1 MNVERSVQTERG
13 QALVIMAFGVIVLLI
28 VAGLAIDGG
37 TVYMERRHAQ
47 NAADAGA
54 LAGTRML
61 AEAICDPAGV
71 SDGDVWTEIVQ
82 IVASNNVQ
90 DPGNSV
96 RADYVNGIETVLGPV
111 GSGAIPPGATGI
123 SATVHIERDTYF
135 LRLAGIDAYT
145 ASAYALAMTGP
156 PLAAGGLR
164 PFGVPHELVTQLNPE
179 DWFKISF
186 DPHGGGEVTSTVSF
200 TPTQH
205 LGWMNLGYVWNSGE
219 DPGFPRALDQS
230 ANANTIRDWMENGWQ
245 GTIYPDP
252 GLWALG
258 GQDGDFIHAKP
269 GVQAATIC
277 DAPMEDDFIF
287 PIPIYDKIP
296 ECETQIPTD
305 KPNPCPSQGS
315 GYAYHIV
322 GIASVR
328 VKGCDK
334 APEHEITLQL
344 VEAVLG
350 EGMPKIGGGTGYGEP
365 AACETHTQVV
375 TLWK

>member
-1 MNVERSVQTERG
+1 MNMEKSVQTERG
-13 QALVIMAFGVIVLLI
+13 QALVIMAFAVIVLLI

-54 LAGTRML
+54 LAGTRKL

-96 RADYVNGIETVLGPV
+96 RADYVNGIEMVLGSV
-111 GSGAIPPGATGI
+111 GGGAIPPGATGI
-123 SATVHIERDTYF
+123 SATVDIERDTYF
-135 LRLAGIDAYT
+135 LQLAGIDAYT

-156 PLAAGGLR
+156 PLAVGGMR

-205 LGWMNLGYVWNSGE
+205 LGWMNMGYVWNAGDFS
-219 DPGFPRALDQS
+219 RAIDES
-230 ANANTIRDWMENGWQ
+230 ANANTIREWMRNGWQ
-245 GTIYPDP
+245 GMIYPDP

-258 GQDGDFIHAKP
+258 GRVGDFIHAKP
-269 GVQAATIC
+269 GVQAAVIC
-277 DAPMEDDFIF
+277 EAPLDLIF
-287 PIPIYDKIP
+287 PIPIYDKVP
-296 ECETQIPTD
+296 ECETQIPNP
-305 KPNPCPSQGS
+305 KPNCPTQGS

-322 GIASVR
+322 GVASVH
-328 VKGCDK
+328 VTGCDK
-334 APEHEITLQL
+334 APDHEITLEL

-350 EGMPKIGGGTGYGEP
+350 EGMPNIGGGTGYGG
-365 AACETHTQVV
+365 AHACETHTQVV